1 MADQNILIIGS
12 GFAAAVTV
20 IHLIQAGIK
29 PATITIVGPGALG
42 AGNAYGCDDNDF
54 RLNVRAALMWI
65 WPEKRDD
72 FGLWAKANITDDP
85 EAVQNSGN
93 FYRRRDF
100 ARYVKSCLDT
110 VLADAGAPHNGITH
124 HQQIVTG
131 LGTADSGGWQ
141 ASLDDGRLITADHVI
156 LATGNPTP
164 QWPCRVNHAVMA
176 SPATAK
182 LLVQNPWDGRW
193 LDHVTSGSRIAIIG
207 SGLTALDA
215 ITALARR
222 NHQAQIYLLAPH
234 GNLPPVQADWVKQG
248 PPIWPKP
255 PRPSKILRRFRSYL
269 PDLPPEDSRWQAAF
283 EELRIDI
290 NQQWAAL
297 NDDDR
302 RRLMRR
308 LGWLWSR
315 YRYRAAPQTI
325 AAATRLQQSG
335 ILDICH
341 ARLTAINPGD
351 DTPLRLDLTG
361 AAGEGRCLDVD
372 YVINC
377 TGAGQDP
384 FLASLVTAGIGV
396 ADAFGK
402 GLRVTADNQIIR
414 PDGSASKNLLM
425 IGPQMA
431 SSLGDVVAASEV
443 SLAAIRV
450 AGNFAEQLVGR
461 GKRHDGGI
469 DA

>member
-1 MADQNILIIGS
+1 VADQNILIVGS
-12 GFAAAVTV
+12 GFAAAANV
-20 IHLIQAGIK
+20 IHLVQAGIK
-29 PATITIVGPGALG
+29 PASITIVGPGALG
-42 AGNAYGCDDNDF
+42 AGNAYGCEDHDF

-72 FGLWAKANITDDP
+72 FGIWANTNITDDP
-85 EAVQNSGN
+85 EAMQNCGS

-100 ARYVKSCLDT
+100 ARYVKSCLDS
-110 VLADAGAPHNGITH
+110 VLADAGVVDNGITH
-124 HQQIVTG
+124 HQQIVSS
-131 LGTADSGGWQ
+131 LCKADGGGCQ
-141 ASLDDGRLITADHVI
+141 ARLDDGRVITADLVI

-164 QWPCRVNHAVMA
+164 QWPCRVSDTVMA

-193 LDHVTSGSRIAIIG
+193 LDHVTSRSQIAIIG

-222 NHQAQIYLLAPH
+222 NHQGRIYLLAPH
-234 GNLPPVQADWVKQG
+234 GNLPPEQADWVKQG
-248 PPIWPKP
+248 SPIWPKP

-269 PDLPPEDSRWQAAF
+269 PDLPPEDERWQAAF

-290 NQQWAAL
+290 NQQWEAL
-297 NDDDR
+297 DDADR
-302 RRLMRR
+302 RRLMHR

-325 AAATRLQQSG
+325 AAAKRLEKSG
-335 ILDICH
+335 VLTICH
-341 ARLTAINPGD
+341 GRLAAIKPGADARLW
-351 DTPLRLDLTG
+351 LDLTG
-361 AAGEGRCLDVD
+361 GAGDRRGLDVD

-384 FLASLVTAGIGV
+384 LLASLVTAGIGV

-402 GLRVTADNQIIR
+402 GLRVNADNQVIQ
-414 PDGSASKNLLM
+414 PDGSASRTLLM
-425 IGPQMA
+425 VGPQMA

-443 SLAAIRV
+443 SLAAMRV
-450 AGNFAEQLVGR
+450 ASKVARPLVGG
-461 GKRHDGGI
+461 GKGHDGGI
-469 DA
+469 NG